1 MDIPNEQRGGVQ
13 RCRNALSAS
22 FVFRAFMA
30 NQPGHDH
37 VGPPNRR
44 RMLTNR
50 QVVTRPCV
58 IIVQHG
64 DIPVIG
70 ILTEAAAELV

>member
-1 MDIPNEQRGGVQ
+1 
-13 RCRNALSAS
+13 
-22 FVFRAFMA
+22 MA

-44 RMLTNR
+44 LMLTNR
-50 QVVTRPCV
+50 QVVTRPGV

-64 DIPVIG
+64 DIPIIG